1 MDPHGKVG
9 WFALPLFQI
18 QKCRAPRQWVLS
30 DGHQER
36 LCWVLLL
43 WLLFPDAAA
52 SYSPLPPL
60 PNPTENCGGGLDHH
74 PAAPLGAPSS
84 PPGCAA
90 LEQGVCRRC
99 CLSSWACA
107 LAACCCCCC
116 WLKEYSW
123 HRSILRNRRWRARNS
138 NELRCSQSLLLWPL
152 HPTESAAAS
161 ESRMTSLSS
170 LSSSYPIPSSER
182 DPPLF
187 LPRRN
192 LLDQY
197 YKSQQNPLPRQYI
210 PSYLMVFFL
219 PSSSAFVRRD
229 RTLLQWCED
238 EDDNWARKSID
249 RKQEETRR
257 SILLFCRSL
266 ERANWVLHSWYN
278 SKSQQLVESAGSPE
292 ESSKWEER
300 ERASERARKRPSSRM
315 LVVVAGRLGS
325 GGRGRESPAGDV
337 AGPRHELGAGRP
349 ACPTRTGRIQKVN
362 RKPPPLPPPKL

>member
-1 MDPHGKVG
+1 
-9 WFALPLFQI
+9 
-18 QKCRAPRQWVLS
+18 
-30 DGHQER
+30 
-36 LCWVLLL
+36 
-43 WLLFPDAAA
+43 
-52 SYSPLPPL
+52 
-60 PNPTENCGGGLDHH
+60 
-74 PAAPLGAPSS
+74 
-84 PPGCAA
+84 
-90 LEQGVCRRC
+90 
-99 CLSSWACA
+99 
-107 LAACCCCCC
+107 
-116 WLKEYSW
+116 
-123 HRSILRNRRWRARNS
+123 
-138 NELRCSQSLLLWPL
+138 
-152 HPTESAAAS
+152 
-161 ESRMTSLSS
+161 MTSLSS

-349 ACPTRTGRIQKVN
+349 AWPTRTGRIQKVN
-362 RKPPPLPPPKL
+362 RKPPPSPP

>member
-1 MDPHGKVG
+1 MDSHGKVS
-9 WFALPLFQI
+9 WCALPLFQI

-43 WLLFPDAAA
+43 WLLLPAAAA
-52 SYSPLPPL
+52 SYSPPPPL
-60 PNPTENCGGGLDHH
+60 PNPTENCGGDRDHH
-74 PAAPLGAPSS
+74 PAAPHGAPSS

-90 LEQGVCRRC
+90 LEQGVRRRC

-107 LAACCCCCC
+107 LAACCCCC

-123 HRSILRNRRWRARNS
+123 HRSIPRNRRWRARNS

-152 HPTESAAAS
+152 HPTESAGAS

-182 DPPLF
+182 DSPLF

-192 LLDQY
+192 LLHQY
-197 YKSQQNPLPRQYI
+197 YKSQQNPPPRQYI

-219 PSSSAFVRRD
+219 PSSSAFVWRD

-238 EDDNWARKSID
+238 DDYNDNNWEPKSID

-257 SILLFCRSL
+257 SLLLFCRSL
-266 ERANWVLHSWYN
+266 ERANWLLDSWYN
-278 SKSQQLVESAGSPE
+278 IKSQELVESTGSPE
-292 ESSKWEER
+292 EASKWEER
-300 ERASERARKRPSSRM
+300 EKDRASEGATFDAHARRRRGWPCRAAGGGEKVRPGM
-315 LVVVAGRLGS
+315 
-325 GGRGRESPAGDV
+325 
-337 AGPRHELGAGRP
+337 
-349 ACPTRTGRIQKVN
+349 
-362 RKPPPLPPPKL
+362 